1 MDHGQNMDTVL
12 ALPANPKANSFIK
25 RDQGQKKDIVLALP
39 AKSTANSFTTR
50 PDTQSSTHV
59 AAWLLLPLPSSVTQD
74 RAMSAANIVG
84 KSKKELYDIMSE
96 MKKLMEQNEEQARQI
111 LIENP
116 TLARDLFKAQIM
128 LGMVQPTQPSPSHVN
143 QSAPAGPNEK
153 AAP

>member
-1 MDHGQNMDTVL
+1 
-12 ALPANPKANSFIK
+12 
-25 RDQGQKKDIVLALP
+25 
-39 AKSTANSFTTR
+39 
-50 PDTQSSTHV
+50 
-59 AAWLLLPLPSSVTQD
+59 
-74 RAMSAANIVG
+74 MSAANIVG
-84 KSKKELYDIMSE
+84 KSKKELYDIMCE

-116 TLARDLFKAQIM
+116 TLARDLFHAQIMLGMVQPTQPSPSHIRAMSAANIVGKSKKELYDIMCEMKKLMEQNEEQARQILIENPTLARDLFHAQIM